1 MRAVLGFLLIG
12 IGLYVSYMVLS
23 GNVSNLFSGS
33 SSEKLVPPVQNAG
46 ISDNT
51 ATVPTQTGSGGISIR
66 SGLTALGHSLGY
78 QGNDRYASRGGMN

>member
-23 GNVSNLFSGS
+23 GNVQNLFAGSG
-33 SSEKLVPPVQNAG
+33 EKLVPPVQNAG
-46 ISDNT
+46 IADNT

-78 QGNDRYASRGGMN
+78 QGNDRYASRGGLN